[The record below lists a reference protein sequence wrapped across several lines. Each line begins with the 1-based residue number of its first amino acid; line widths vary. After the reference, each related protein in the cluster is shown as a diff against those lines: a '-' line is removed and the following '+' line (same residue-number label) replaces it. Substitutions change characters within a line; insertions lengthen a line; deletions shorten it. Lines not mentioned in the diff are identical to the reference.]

1 MYQCLHFSSPHLLPA
16 TVEPFRPIQGLPP
29 TAVSSRVHYVC
40 TVASNTFSHALLATF
55 QPCTFGAR
63 ICWTISCNNPR
74 SPSHCT
80 PFSHVL
86 ITVFQLTAV
95 RVSKCCT
102 ISSISATAP
111 PATDGEQPAS
121 NRQPQANGCQPA
133 ASRRPPSVDT
143 DCWPMPAGVL
153 NLPQHSVFQ
162 STLCS
167 IDLSAAYNDPRIFLN
182 PLVVSL
188 HLMFQSTDV
197 RQSGAGS

>member
-86 ITVFQLTAV
+86 ITVFQLTTV

-102 ISSISATAP
+102 ISSISATSP
-111 PATDGEQPAS
+111 PATDGEPAT
-121 NRQPQANGCQPA
+121 
-133 ASRRPPSVDT
+133 ASRRPMDASRL
-143 DCWPMPAGVL
+143 PAAGRRRWTQTAGRCR
-153 NLPQHSVFQ
+153 PGSSIFHSTRC
-162 STLCS
+162 SKALCV
-167 IDLSAAYNDPRIFLN
+167 P
-182 PLVVSL
+182 
-188 HLMFQSTDV
+188 
-197 RQSGAGS
+197 

>member
-86 ITVFQLTAV
+86 ITVFQLTTV
-95 RVSKCCT
+95 RMSKCCT

-111 PATDGEQPAS
+111 PATNGEQPAS

-133 ASRRPPSVDT
+133 ASRRLASMHT
-143 DCWPMPAGVL
+143 DCWPLPAGALDV
-153 NLPQHSVFQ
+153 PQHSMFHRSWC
-162 STLCS
+162 STAHRLECG
-167 IDLSAAYNDPRIFLN
+167 
-182 PLVVSL
+182 
-188 HLMFQSTDV
+188 T
-197 RQSGAGS
+197 

>member
-1 MYQCLHFSSPHLLPA
+1 MPPRPWNTSAQVFPSAVGASSPS
-16 TVEPFRPIQGLPP
+16 PFAQVP
-29 TAVSSRVHYVC
+29 S
-40 TVASNTFSHALLATF
+40 FLADTF
-55 QPCTFGAR
+55 QLSTCGAR

-86 ITVFQLTAV
+86 ITVFQLTTV

-102 ISSISATAP
+102 ISSISAAAP

-121 NRQPQANGCQPA
+121 NRQPQANGCQPT

-143 DCWPMPAGVL
+143 DTWPLPAGVL
-153 NLPQHSVFQ
+153 DLPQHSVFQ

-167 IDLSAAYNDPRIFLN
+167 IDLSAAYNDPRVFLN

-197 RQSGAGS
+197 RQSAAGS